1 MSDETL
7 DQLALRAIDGDN
19 DVLKRA
25 ETDPDLAASIA
36 AQQHI
41 RAALSHPVPGP
52 RDDVRE
58 LHLAAALSAFDEIHR
73 TGATEVEPS
82 NVVPLSRARRGRWL
96 AATAA
101 AALIVVGLV
110 GIANLQRSPSDDF
123 ADGPAAE
130 ALNSDD
136 ASAAVETTMA
146 QTQRAAE
153 PSVGAEEST
162 AAATEFAD
170 SAETAETMAAP
181 AGDSL
186 AFNESGMVE
195 FGPVDERFVAC
206 LDQLELPDR
215 PYSASRVLFED
226 VDVLQIEVLDDFD
239 TVTFVEFNPTT
250 CALIGVVAAE

>member
-19 DVLKRA
+19 DVLQRA
-25 ETDPDLAASIA
+25 ETDPDLAAAIA
-36 AQQHI
+36 AQQLI
-41 RAALSHPVPGP
+41 RSALSHPVPGP
-52 RDDVRE
+52 SNDVRE

-73 TGATEVEPS
+73 TGAAEVETN

-101 AALIVVGLV
+101 AALILVGLV
-110 GIANLQRSPSDDF
+110 GITNLQRSPSDDF
-123 ADGPAAE
+123 AEGSAAE
-130 ALNSDD
+130 ALNADD
-136 ASAAVETTMA
+136 TFAAVETTMA

-153 PSVGAEEST
+153 PPVAAAEST
-162 AAATEFAD
+162 AAAADLAD
-170 SAETAETMAAP
+170 SAENAETMAAP
-181 AGDSL
+181 ASDSTEV
-186 AFNESGMVE
+186 NESGLVD

-215 PYSASRVLFED
+215 PYSASRVLLDD
-226 VDVLQIEVLDDFD
+226 VDLLQLEVLDDFE

-250 CALIGVVAAE
+250 CALFGVVAAE